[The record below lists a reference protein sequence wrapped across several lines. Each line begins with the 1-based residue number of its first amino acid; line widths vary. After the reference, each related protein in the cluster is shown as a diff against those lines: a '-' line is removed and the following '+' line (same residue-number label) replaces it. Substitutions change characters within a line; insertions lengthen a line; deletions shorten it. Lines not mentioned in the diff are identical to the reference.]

1 MGSEKSAFVTPDA
14 AAHHLAGTD
23 TVPGPLVQPAT
34 ALSQEE
40 LLRYSRQIIIPE
52 IGMIGQ
58 LRLKNARVLVI
69 GAGGLGSP
77 ALLYLAAAGIGT
89 IGIIDADIVD
99 TSNLQRQVIHSMASV
114 GQLKTES
121 AAARI
126 KDLNPLVEVVL
137 HSYLLDTENACELF
151 SGYDVI
157 LDGTDNFA
165 TRYLVNDAAAL
176 CAKPYVWGSIL
187 RFDGQVSV
195 FWDAYGP
202 NYRDLYPTPPPAGS
216 VPSCSEG
223 GVFGVLCAQI
233 GSVMVA
239 ETIKLITGVGES
251 LLGRVLILDSL
262 DMRWSEVKL
271 QADPQR
277 QKITSLLPSYEAF
290 CAGPA
295 SSTASAGLSDEQLP
309 QLSALEL
316 ARRLTKRA
324 AGEQDFLLID
334 VREAGEHEIVA
345 IPGAILAPKSAILAG
360 EMIMPRDIEIIVH
373 CKSGVRSAAVL
384 RYLLDEGY
392 QDVKNLSGGV
402 LDWIADVDP
411 SLPSY

>member
-1 MGSEKSAFVTPDA
+1 MGSNKSVFVSPA
-14 AAHHLAGTD
+14 AAAYHLAGAD
-23 TVPGPLVQPAT
+23 TGPGPLVEPAA

-52 IGMIGQ
+52 IGMSGQ

-126 KDLNPLVEVVL
+126 KELNPLVAVTT
-137 HSYLLDTENACELF
+137 HSFLLDTDNACELF
-151 SGYDVI
+151 SDYDVI

-176 CAKPYVWGSIL
+176 CSKPYVWGSIL

-277 QKITSLLPSYEAF
+277 PKITSLLPSYEAF

-295 SSTASAGLSDEQLP
+295 PRGINAGLSDAQLP
-309 QLSALEL
+309 QLGALEL
-316 ARRLTKRA
+316 AQRLARRA
-324 AGEQDFLLID
+324 AGDDDFMLID

-345 IPGAILAPKSAILAG
+345 IPGSLLAPKSAILAG
-360 EMIMPRDIEIIVH
+360 EIVLPRDTEIIVH

-384 RYLLDEGY
+384 RFLMEEGY
-392 QDVKNLSGGV
+392 GEVKNLTGGV
-402 LDWIADVDP
+402 LAWISDVDP
-411 SLPSY
+411 TLPSY

>member
-1 MGSEKSAFVTPDA
+1 MGSEKSVFVTPA
-14 AAHHLAGTD
+14 AAGAKLVGVDAG
-23 TVPGPLVQPAT
+23 PGPLVQPAA

-52 IGMIGQ
+52 IGMSGQ

-89 IGIIDADIVD
+89 IGIIDADTVD

-126 KDLNPLVEVVL
+126 KELNPLVEVIL
-137 HSYLLDTENACELF
+137 HSCLLDTDNAVELF
-151 SGYDVI
+151 SDYDVI

-176 CAKPYVWGSIL
+176 CGKPYVWGSIL

-195 FWDAYGP
+195 FWDTYGP

-239 ETIKLITGVGES
+239 ETLKLITGVGES

-277 QKITSLLPSYEAF
+277 VKITALLPSYEAF

-295 SSTASAGLSDEQLP
+295 PHGVSAELSDAQLP
-309 QLSALEL
+309 QLGALEL
-316 ARRLTKRA
+316 AQRLARRA
-324 AGEQDFLLID
+324 AGEDDFMLID

-345 IPGAILAPKSAILAG
+345 IPGSLLAPKGAILAG
-360 EMIMPRDIEIIVH
+360 EMILPRDTEIIVH
-373 CKSGVRSAAVL
+373 CKSGVRSATVL

-392 QDVKNLSGGV
+392 GEVKNLTGGV
-402 LDWIADVDP
+402 LAWISDVNP
-411 SLPSY
+411 RLPSY

>member
-1 MGSEKSAFVTPDA
+1 MGSEKSVFVTPA
-14 AAHHLAGTD
+14 AQAGKLGGVGTG
-23 TVPGPLVQPAT
+23 PGPVVQPAA

-52 IGMIGQ
+52 IGMVGQ

-114 GQLKTES
+114 GELKTES

-126 KDLNPLVEVVL
+126 KELNPLVEVIL
-137 HSYLLDTENACELF
+137 HSYLLDTDNACELF
-151 SGYDVI
+151 SDYDVI

-176 CAKPYVWGSIL
+176 CGKPYVWGSIL

-195 FWDAYGP
+195 FWDAHGP

-277 QKITSLLPSYEAF
+277 AKITALLPNYEAF

-295 SSTASAGLSDEQLP
+295 PRGVGAELSDAQLP
-309 QLSALEL
+309 QLNALEL
-316 ARRLTKRA
+316 AQRLTRRA
-324 AGEQDFLLID
+324 AGEEDFMLID

-345 IPGAILAPKSAILAG
+345 IPGSILAPKSAILAG
-360 EMIMPRDIEIIVH
+360 EMILPRDTEIIVH

-384 RYLLDEGY
+384 RYLLEEGY
-392 QDVKNLSGGV
+392 GEVKNLTGGV
-402 LDWIADVDP
+402 LAWISDVDP

>member
-1 MGSEKSAFVTPDA
+1 MGSEKSVFVTPVA

-23 TVPGPLVQPAT
+23 TGPGPLVQPAA

-58 LRLKNARVLVI
+58 RRLKNSRVLVI

-89 IGIIDADIVD
+89 IGIIDADTVD

-137 HSYLLDTENACELF
+137 HSYLLDIENACELF

-277 QKITSLLPSYEAF
+277 PKITSLLPSYEAF
-290 CAGPA
+290 CAGPV
-295 SSTASAGLSDEQLP
+295 SSTATAGLSDEQLP

-316 ARRLTKRA
+316 ARRLTQRA
-324 AGEQDFLLID
+324 AGEGDFLLID

-360 EMIMPRDIEIIVH
+360 EMILPRDKEIIVH

-384 RYLLDEGY
+384 RYLLEEGY
-392 QDVKNLSGGV
+392 GEVKNLTGGV
-402 LDWIADVDP
+402 LGWIADVDP